1 MSWVDVKDRLPKRFA
16 AGRVTV
22 QTANGDVTKAHF
34 YSDKNNWLIFYGH
47 KPHHW
52 ANSETGEPMFDVVKW
67 REEEK
72 STLQ

>member
-1 MSWVDVKDRLPKRFA
+1 M
-16 AGRVTV
+16 
-22 QTANGDVTKAHF
+22 QTANGEVTKAHF